1 MKKAFVCSYA
11 GLEILALSPFNLI
24 LPFFIFTQCRF
35 LAAFCVCV
43 WQGVCYRLLYCLLC
57 NVIYTHAHRTEIRIQ
72 CHKRQGHKG
81 NSAWHYGQTKQM
93 EKEGV
98 GERDAAK
105 SQKVRVWHK

>member
-1 MKKAFVCSYA
+1 
-11 GLEILALSPFNLI
+11 
-24 LPFFIFTQCRF
+24 
-35 LAAFCVCV
+35 VCV